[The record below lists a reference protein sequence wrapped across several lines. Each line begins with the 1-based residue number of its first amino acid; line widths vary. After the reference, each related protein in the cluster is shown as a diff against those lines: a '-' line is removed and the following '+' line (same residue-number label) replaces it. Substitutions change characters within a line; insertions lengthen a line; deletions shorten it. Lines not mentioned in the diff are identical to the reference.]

1 LGAHKSGILQL
12 TPLHNFYQINLMYY
26 IVYPVLYLL
35 SLLPFVILYAISD
48 FIAFLLNHVIGYRK
62 EVVLSNLEI
71 AFPEKTDAE
80 RKKIAR
86 QFYQYFADSFVE
98 TIKFLSISKK
108 QLLKRTTGTYDEIN
122 RLLKEGASINLLCG
136 HQFNWEYANLLYS
149 SELKVPFVTV
159 YLPVKNKVVNK
170 MMYKIRTRFNAILV
184 SPAEFGSKLHHV
196 FNAQHALV
204 LAADQSPATP
214 KSGYW
219 INFFNRP
226 TAFLIGPE
234 KSAIRKKSAVV
245 FVGFKKV
252 KRGYYHFESVLL
264 TDDASHTDKRG
275 QLTCLYRDALQAAIT
290 NDPANYLWSHRRFKF
305 EWQPEYGNVLG

>member
-1 LGAHKSGILQL
+1 
-12 TPLHNFYQINLMYY
+12 MYY